1 MAMIKRSNRFA
12 GSTIPTR
19 GLITIL
25 RLMRS
30 REFAQT
36 EMLRNLIKSQEK
48 ERNCQTSHLPV
59 SS

>member
-36 EMLRNLIKSQEK
+36 EMLRNLIKSEK
-48 ERNCQTSHLPV
+48 ERNDYGRSESQA
-59 SS
+59 